1 MPFKLLAHAYRKPGM
16 STEDFKKHYEAHVDL
31 IKRLSGDDFPLSHK
45 RTYMARQ
52 AVEAAPEGATSS
64 NATTPAVV
72 LVGQQSEFDFDAY
85 AELTF
90 TDEDAFRVFFQKV
103 RGPEVADQIAAD
115 EELFLDR
122 SKFAVVVLGD
132 VSETT
137 A

>member
-1 MPFKLLAHAYRKPGM
+1 MPFRILAHAYRKSGM
-16 STEDFKKHYEAHVDL
+16 STEDFKKHYEAHIDL

-52 AVEAAPEGATSS
+52 TVEVAPEGATSS

-90 TDEDAFRVFFQKV
+90 TDEDAFRIFAQKI
-103 RGPEVADQIAAD
+103 RGPEAADQIAAD

-122 SKFAVVVLGD
+122 SKFAVVVLGE

>member
-1 MPFKLLAHAYRKPGM
+1 MPSKILAHAYRKPGV

-45 RTYMARQ
+45 RTYIVRQ
-52 AVEAAPEGATSS
+52 TVDVVPEGATSS

-90 TDEDAFRVFFQKV
+90 TDEQALHAFVQKI
-103 RGPEVADQIAAD
+103 RAPEAADQIAAD

-137 A
+137 V

>member
-1 MPFKLLAHAYRKPGM
+1 MPFRILAHAYRKPGM

-31 IKRLSGDDFPLSHK
+31 LKRLTGDDFPLSHK
-45 RTYMARQ
+45 RTYTFRQ
-52 AVEAAPEGATSS
+52 TVEVAPEGATSS

-90 TDEDAFRVFFQKV
+90 TNEDAFRVFAQKV
-103 RGPEVADQIAAD
+103 REPEAASQIKAD

-122 SKFAVVVLGD
+122 PKFAVVVLGD
-132 VSETT
+132 VSETK

>member
-1 MPFKLLAHAYRKPGM
+1 MPFKILAHAYRKPGM

-31 IKRLSGDDFPLSHK
+31 LKRLSGADFPLSHK
-45 RTYMARQ
+45 RTYIARQ
-52 AVEAAPEGATSS
+52 TVDVASEGATSS
-64 NATTPAVV
+64 NTTTPAVV

-90 TDEDAFRVFFQKV
+90 TDEHACQVFVQKV
-103 RGPEVADQIAAD
+103 RASEAADQIAAD

-122 SKFAVVVLGD
+122 SKFAVVLLGD

-137 A
+137 I